1 VKWQL
6 QPTILII
13 PAFVGVFTNKPP
25 CLRKSDRAAMKPI
38 PVIAIFDIGKTNKKL
53 FLFDEDYH
61 IVFERSDRFKEIE
74 DEDGFPCE
82 DLDRME
88 HFIFEGLQEIEG
100 QKKFDLKA
108 VNFSA
113 YGASLVYLD
122 EQGNCIAPLYNYLKP
137 YPEKLEAQ
145 FYQTYGAKENFSV
158 QTASPALGSLNSG
171 LQLYRVKYERP
182 ELFKKIK
189 YALHLPQYL
198 ARLVNGQKFSDLTSI
213 GCHTALW
220 DFSKNDYHQ
229 WVYKE
234 EIACKLAPIKPSG
247 TIVPTGNYKTGIGL
261 HDSSAALIPYL
272 LTFKEP
278 FVLIST
284 GTWSISLNPFNQS
297 SLKIDEL
304 KRDCLNYMQYNG
316 KPVKA
321 ARFFIGP
328 AYEEGLKQ
336 LSVIFK
342 ADKDSFAH
350 IQYDPAIAAQLTDTG
365 QNENGETAA
374 TLAFYKLMAGIVE
387 KQRSS
392 TDLIL
397 AGTSVKQLFVDGGFS
412 QNEVFMHLLA
422 KAYPRL
428 KVYSAFIPQ
437 STALGAAL
445 AIHQHWNN
453 NPVSAR
459 LIQLKYYPA

>member
-1 VKWQL
+1 
-6 QPTILII
+6 
-13 PAFVGVFTNKPP
+13 
-25 CLRKSDRAAMKPI
+25 MK

-61 IVFERSDRFKEIE
+61 IVFERSGRFSEIE

-82 DLDRME
+82 NIDSLKQ
-88 HFIFEGLQEIEG
+88 FVFEGLDEIEAL
-100 QKKFDLKA
+100 QQFNIKA
-108 VNFSA
+108 INFSA

-137 YPEKLEAQ
+137 FPEKLEEQ
-145 FYQTYGAKENFSV
+145 FYNTFGDKESFSV

-171 LQLYRVKYERP
+171 LQLYRLKHEKP
-182 ELFKKIK
+182 GLFKRIK
-189 YALHLPQYL
+189 HALHLPQYL
-198 ARLVNGQKFSDLTSI
+198 AYLLSGEKFSDLTSI

-220 DFSKNDYHQ
+220 DFTKNNYHQ
-229 WVYKE
+229 WVFDE
-234 EIACKLAPIKPSG
+234 GISGKLAPVLPSDAVVQAG
-247 TIVPTGNYKTGIGL
+247 KYKTGIGL

-272 LTFKEP
+272 MSFEDP

-297 SLKIDEL
+297 SLTPDEL
-304 KRDCLNYMQYNG
+304 RNDCLNYLQYTG

-321 ARFFIGP
+321 SRFFIGP
-328 AYEEGLKQ
+328 AYEDGLKQ
-336 LSVIFK
+336 LSDTFK
-342 ADKDSFAH
+342 ANGDKYLDVP
-350 IQYDPAIAAQLTDTG
+350 YDPALAAKLTG
-365 QNENGETAA
+365 KQQNENQPLESAA
-374 TLAFYKLMAGIVE
+374 ILAYYKLVAGIVE
-387 KQRSS
+387 KQKRS
-392 TDLIL
+392 TDFIL
-397 AGTSVKQLFVDGGFS
+397 AGTTAKKLFVDGGFS

-422 KAYPRL
+422 KAYPQL

-453 NPVSAR
+453 SPVPSQ